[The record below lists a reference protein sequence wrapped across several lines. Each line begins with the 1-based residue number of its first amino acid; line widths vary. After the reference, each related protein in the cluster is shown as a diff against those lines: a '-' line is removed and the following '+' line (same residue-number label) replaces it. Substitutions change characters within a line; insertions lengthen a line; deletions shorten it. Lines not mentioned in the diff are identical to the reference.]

1 MSYRSRVQER
11 AGPVEKAVDVLGETP
26 VIRSYASPSPTSG
39 PGGKTRSGPGARSAV
54 PRTSAPVRPRVI
66 LAVMSPRECSITDTL
81 SLVGERW
88 ALLIVRELS
97 HGVRRFG
104 GIAANTG
111 APRDILTT
119 RLRKLEATGIV
130 RRELYSAHPPRYEYH
145 LTEAGAELND
155 VLLTLMAWGDRHLNA
170 EDPPMRFQHACGHRF
185 QAAVVCA
192 HCGGP
197 AREQLHSPSGRGVIT
212 QPAG

>member
-1 MSYRSRVQER
+1 MTRAEESAPDLGPGRQRFERVQGR
-11 AGPVEKAVDVLGETP
+11 AVSCPGCIRFQVRDIVE
-26 VIRSYASPSPTSG
+26 
-39 PGGKTRSGPGARSAV
+39 
-54 PRTSAPVRPRVI
+54 
-66 LAVMSPRECSITDTL
+66 VMSPRECSITDAL

-88 ALLIVRELS
+88 ALLVVRELS

-104 GIAANTG
+104 GIARNTG

-119 RLRKLEATGIV
+119 RLRKLEAVGIV
-130 RRELYSAHPPRYEYH
+130 RRELYSEHPPRYEYH

-170 EDPPMRFQHACGHRF
+170 ADPPMRFQHTCGHRF

-212 QPAG
+212 EPAS